1 MDNIQVTLREHPHA
15 VIHFQPIK
23 RVDWVHWVD
32 TIKGSQDLT
41 SFKSTPTT
49 WTNGLK
55 KKKIPSNKSLT
66 GNNTQVQAK
75 DKIMAEP
82 IPSPP
87 TRSSVPLGGKY
98 NDALIRSD
106 NKSSIK

>member
-1 MDNIQVTLREHPHA
+1 MN
-15 VIHFQPIK
+15 
-23 RVDWVHWVD
+23 

-41 SFKSTPTT
+41 CCKSTPTT
-49 WTNGLK
+49 WTNGL

-75 DKIMAEP
+75 DKIIAEP

-87 TRSSVPLGGKY
+87 TTRSSVPLGGKF

>member
-1 MDNIQVTLREHPHA
+1 M
-15 VIHFQPIK
+15 
-23 RVDWVHWVD
+23 
-32 TIKGSQDLT
+32 
-41 SFKSTPTT
+41 
-49 WTNGLK
+49 GLKKK

-87 TRSSVPLGGKY
+87 PPRSSVPLGGKY

-106 NKSSIK
+106 NKSCIK